1 MKPNRAERRLYLQPD
16 LVEEIDVEQRS
27 AEWYAARIGIP
38 TASVFGIIMADGR
51 DGGESK
57 TRADLLHRM
66 AAEIIYKRPLETY
79 QSADMAHGIEI
90 EPDALDHYA
99 FTRGVEV
106 RRVGFVRRTIRDP
119 LFGDLVVG
127 ASPDGLIGDDGAV
140 QVKRMKP
147 SLIVKHLD
155 NGTRFATAHRW
166 QCHGEIWVTG
176 RQWVDLKVYYAERTD
191 TEFFQFPISPTERV
205 ERDETAIAE
214 LRKGVEAFAY
224 DLKKLVADVSK
235 KGGVR

>member
-1 MKPNRAERRLYLQPD
+1 MKQTRTERRAHLQPD
-16 LVEEIDVEQRS
+16 VVEEIDVEQRS
-27 AEWYAARIGIP
+27 AEWFALRLGVP
-38 TASVFGIIMADGR
+38 TASIFGTIMADGR

-57 TRADLLHRM
+57 IRADLLHRM

-106 RRVGFVRRTIRDP
+106 RRVGFVKRTIRDP

-127 ASPDGLIGDDGAV
+127 ASPDGLVGTDGAI

-147 SLIVKHLD
+147 SLIVKYLD
-155 NGTRFATAHRW
+155 AGARFATAHRW
-166 QCHGEIWVTG
+166 QCHGELWVTG
-176 RQWVDLKVYYAERTD
+176 RQWVDLKVYYAERTE

-205 ERDETAIAE
+205 EREEGEIAK
-214 LRKGVEAFAY
+214 LRKGVEVFAY
-224 DLKKLVADVSK
+224 ELKRLVDDVRK
-235 KGGVR
+235 KGNIR